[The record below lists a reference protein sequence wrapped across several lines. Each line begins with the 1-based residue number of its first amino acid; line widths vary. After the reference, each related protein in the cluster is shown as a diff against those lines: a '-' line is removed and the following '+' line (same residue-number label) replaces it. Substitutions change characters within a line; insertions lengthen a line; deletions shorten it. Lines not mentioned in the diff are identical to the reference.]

1 MFKPLGEKLSSLY
14 CQKLSRILFPPVSL
28 SIILTQRFNN
38 YKACNRK
45 FSQGSSVPQAEFFR
59 HFSGEGHRGFLQ
71 DIRVS
76 IIDRLT
82 GGNRMRESFWQYKL
96 DSFSPKG
103 LNTRHVDT

>member
-1 MFKPLGEKLSSLY
+1 MWCICLECNVCGVQCVGSTNTPFRL
-14 CQKLSRILFPPVSL
+14 
-28 SIILTQRFNN
+28 RFNN

-59 HFSGEGHRGFLQ
+59 HFSGEGQRGFLQ